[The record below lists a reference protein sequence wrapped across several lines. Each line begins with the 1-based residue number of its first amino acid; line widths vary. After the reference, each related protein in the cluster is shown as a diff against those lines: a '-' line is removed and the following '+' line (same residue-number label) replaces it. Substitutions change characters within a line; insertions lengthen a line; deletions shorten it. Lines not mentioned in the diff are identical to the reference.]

1 MWSPFGVRSHKNHKA
16 LL

>member
-1 MWSPFGVRSHKNHKA
+1 MWSPFGVRSHKNHKP